1 MIFLFYLLIS
11 ITFANECELCV
22 DVLTDIVGPLELHHK
37 EHHGELH
44 HREHEHREHEH
55 REHRE
60 HHGELHHRE
69 HHGEH
74 EHRHREH
81 REHEHRE
88 HREHEHR
95 EHHGELHHR
104 EHHGEHEHGEH
115 EHRHREHREHEHRE
129 HREHEHREHHGER
142 KTIYTYCL
150 DKSLTE
156 SEKKLCHALSPFKD
170 IIHKALAD
178 VARPIHI
185 CLKLATKNQE
195 ICTLKYEKEDSLYNE
210 EYETMR
216 IVQLKDL
223 AKNKSIQCKGCR
235 NKQDYINVLRNNK
248 EL

>member
-129 HREHEHREHHGER
+129 HHGER